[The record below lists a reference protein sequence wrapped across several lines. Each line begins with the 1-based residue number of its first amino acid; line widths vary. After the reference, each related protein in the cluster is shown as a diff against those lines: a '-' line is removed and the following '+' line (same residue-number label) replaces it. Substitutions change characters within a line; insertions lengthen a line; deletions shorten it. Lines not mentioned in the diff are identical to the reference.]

1 MPFVRPYSLAHFSR
15 KCEHMT
21 RLDSPPTPDIDTD
34 TDTRGAPDPTPTLH
48 RRRNWRNNYARRL
61 IVTDA
66 LSLLWAIVG
75 SAVTVVDLGDP
86 LAMPSGGPDV
96 SYFAVCTTIIIS
108 WMLLLVAVG
117 SRDYR
122 KIGTGTAEYK
132 AILQSGILML
142 VLISLTTFLFQ
153 VQFSR
158 ALVILS
164 IPAGLIA
171 LLASRLLWRQWLS
184 FQRRDG
190 RYSARVLI
198 VGSPTSAGT
207 IAEELVRHPEAGYHV
222 VGACVSYGVETATLP
237 GTSIPVLGSVSHLLQ
252 AVQEAG
258 ADTVL
263 VVGGHN
269 LSPAQMRSLSWSL
282 EPGRQH
288 LVVAPSLTDI
298 AGPRIRSRPV
308 AGLPLIH
315 VETPRYEGLD
325 RVLKRGFDIGVSTA
339 LLLVAAIPLISVAI
353 IIATTSKG
361 GIFFSHE
368 RIGKR
373 GVPFRMLKFR
383 SMSADADARLA
394 GLLALQGSSDKPLF
408 KIEND
413 PRITPIGRFIRRY
426 SIDEIPQLINVLRG
440 DMSLVGPR
448 PQVAKEVALY
458 DNAASRRLFVRPG
471 MTGLWQVSG
480 RSNLTWE
487 ESVRLDL
494 YYVEN
499 WSLLADLVIL
509 ARTAR
514 AVVMSDGAV

>member
-1 MPFVRPYSLAHFSR
+1 
-15 KCEHMT
+15 MT
-21 RLDSPPTPDIDTD
+21 KLGPRLISGLPGQVP
-34 TDTRGAPDPTPTLH
+34 GAIGGPS
-48 RRRNWRNNYARRL
+48 WRSNYARRL
-61 IVTDA
+61 VFTDA
-66 LSLLWAIVG
+66 LSLIWAIGG
-75 SAVTVVDLGDP
+75 SALTVLDLSEP
-86 LAMPSGGPDV
+86 LAAPSTGIEIP
-96 SYFAVCTTIIIS
+96 YFVVCTIIILV
-108 WMLLLVAVG
+108 WMFLLVAVG

-122 KIGTGTAEYK
+122 KIGTGTAEFK
-132 AILQSGILML
+132 SILQSGILML
-142 VLISLTTFLFQ
+142 VVIALTTFLFQ
-153 VQFSR
+153 AQFSR
-158 ALVILS
+158 ALVLLS
-164 IPAGLIA
+164 VPAGLFA
-171 LLASRLLWRQWLS
+171 LVASRWLWRRWLS
-184 FQRRDG
+184 FQRRQG
-190 RYSARVLI
+190 LYSARVLI

-207 IAEELVRHPEAGYHV
+207 IAKELAKHPEAGYQV
-222 VGACVSYGVETATLP
+222 VGACISYGAESATLP
-237 GTSIPVLGSVSHLLQ
+237 GTDVPVLGPVSNLID
-252 AVQEAG
+252 AVKNAQ

-263 VVGGHN
+263 VVEGHN
-269 LSPAQMRSLSWSL
+269 LSPSQMRSLSWSL

-325 RVLKRGFDIGVSTA
+325 RVLKRGFDIGAAGA
-339 LLLVAAIPLISVAI
+339 LLLVAAVPLIAVVV

-361 GIFFSHE
+361 GVFFSHE
-368 RIGKR
+368 RIGR
-373 GVPFRMLKFR
+373 QGAPFRMLKFR
-383 SMSADADARLA
+383 SMSADADSRLA
-394 GLLALQGSSDKPLF
+394 ELLAQQGSSDTPLF
-408 KIEND
+408 KVEND

-480 RSNLTWE
+480 RSNLSWE

-514 AVVMSDGAV
+514 AVVTSDGAV